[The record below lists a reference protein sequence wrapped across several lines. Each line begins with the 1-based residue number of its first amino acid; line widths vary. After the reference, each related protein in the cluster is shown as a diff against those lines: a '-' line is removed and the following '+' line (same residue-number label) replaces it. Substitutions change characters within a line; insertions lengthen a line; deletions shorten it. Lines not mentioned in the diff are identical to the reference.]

1 MKEKLEQV
9 KAELELVKFLIPP
22 YPLISFK
29 IQKYYQNE
37 HKFNCVYSRYNLPKI
52 NDRAY
57 VINLVIKVYMWM
69 VIIGKHLL
77 MQPDLTDLELSN
89 IPK

>member
-1 MKEKLEQV
+1 MKEKLKQV
-9 KAELELVKFLIPP
+9 KPELELVKFLIPP

-29 IQKYYQNE
+29 IQKYYQNQP
-37 HKFNCVYSRYNLPKI
+37 KFNLVYSRNNLPKI

-57 VINLVIKVYMWM
+57 VINLVIKVCMWT
-69 VIIGKHLL
+69 VIIGKHFL

-89 IPK
+89 IS

>member
-37 HKFNCVYSRYNLPKI
+37 PKFNCVYSRNNLPKI

-57 VINLVIKVYMWM
+57 AINLVIKVYMWM

>member
-37 HKFNCVYSRYNLPKI
+37 HKFNCVYSRNNLPKI